1 MNPSLSSAT
10 ITSPTII
17 APAVSPAWF
26 LDRVFDNER
35 GDDWET
41 IGRMVGNV
49 VGFGVMTTLV
59 WVILHA
65 FV

>member
-17 APAVSPAWF
+17 APAVSPAWS

-35 GDDWET
+35 GDYWET
-41 IGRMVGNV
+41 IGRMTGNA
-49 VGFGVMTTLV
+49 VGFGVMITLA
-59 WVILHA
+59 WAILHA